1 MMTKAKLRREIAEK
15 RRLLHSQWI
24 ANASLCMVAH
34 LQRLDAFKTAQRIA
48 LYKAIAGEV
57 DLECLFTTCW
67 DLGKRTS
74 TPVFNRT
81 LKTYE
86 LAEITDK
93 TRYITGNYG
102 IQEPEHPSL
111 IPIDDMDLIIVPGVA
126 FDANG
131 NRLGRGGG
139 YYDRLLEG
147 FSGTTAAVS
156 FDFQLFSN
164 IPHESHDI
172 PVNYIVTESKVVDVC
187 NER

>member
-1 MMTKAKLRREIAEK
+1 MMTKAQLRREIAEK
-15 RRLLHSQWI
+15 RRALDSLWI
-24 ANASLCMVAH
+24 ANASLCMVAQ

-48 LYKAIAGEV
+48 LYKTIAGEV
-57 DLECLFTTCW
+57 DLECLFAACW

-74 TPVFNRT
+74 IPVFNRT
-81 LKTYE
+81 LKIYE
-86 LAEITDK
+86 LAEISAK
-93 TRYITGNYG
+93 TQYITGNYG

-111 IPIDDMDLIIVPGVA
+111 VPIDDMDLMIVPGVA

-147 FSGTTAAVS
+147 FSGTTAAVA
-156 FDFQLFSN
+156 FEFQLFSE
-164 IPHESHDI
+164 IPHESYDI